1 MARVEVNG
9 PVELLCMTD
18 SVGRRIDERV
28 ALLDRQ
34 VLIVC
39 ECEIIPAVAEAFRI
53 LVLDAWL
60 KLHMLSRGKGIRER
74 ILVFN
79 AHGVNGDYSSFL
91 VGEVTVIAVVL
102 AACRWEHEQ
111 QRGNC

>member
-1 MARVEVNG
+1 MTRVEVNG

-28 ALLDRQ
+28 ALLYRQ

-53 LVLDAWL
+53 FVVDAWL

-79 AHGVNGDYSSFL
+79 AHGVNGDYSSLL
-91 VGEVTVIAVVL
+91 VGEVAVVASSSL
-102 AACRWEHEQ
+102 QADGRWK
-111 QRGNC
+111 